1 MSEANKQQG
10 IHLIFLGAP
19 GAGKGTQAQIV
30 AERFEAAHLSTGDM
44 LRAAV
49 REGTE
54 LGVLAKSYMDKG
66 ELVPDGV
73 IIGLIREKL
82 TEESSPT
89 NWILDG
95 FPRTHPQAE
104 ALDQLLTEINQQLT
118 AVVNFNV
125 PLDLLM
131 DRLTQRRTCRRTG
144 LIFNLKFN
152 PPEDPS
158 QYDLYQRDDD
168 TAEAV
173 TRRLQVYEAQTQPL
187 IEYYQQQGKLATIEG
202 NQPVDKVTEAM
213 LDTIVGRAG

>member
-1 MSEANKQQG
+1 MSEVKQG

-19 GAGKGTQAQIV
+19 GAGKGTQAQFI
-30 AERFEAAHLSTGDM
+30 AERFEASHLSTGDM

-82 TEESSPT
+82 TEANFPS

-104 ALDQLLTEINQQLT
+104 ALDQLLTEINQELT
-118 AVVNFNV
+118 VVLNLDV
-125 PLDLLM
+125 PLELLM
-131 DRLTQRRTCRRTG
+131 DRLTLRRTCRKTG
-144 LIFNLKFN
+144 QIFNLKFN

-168 TAEAV
+168 KEEAV
-173 TRRLQVYEAQTQPL
+173 TRRLQVYQAQTQPL
-187 IEYYQQQGKLATIEG
+187 IEYYQQQGKLATVQG
-202 NQPVDKVTEAM
+202 DQPVDQVTDAM
-213 LDTIVGRAG
+213 VDAIAGRVG

>member
-1 MSEANKQQG
+1 MSEVKQG

-19 GAGKGTQAQIV
+19 GAGKGTQAQVI

-82 TEESSPT
+82 TEANFPN

-104 ALDQLLTEINQQLT
+104 ALDQLLTEINQELT
-118 AVVNFNV
+118 VVLNLDV
-125 PLDLLM
+125 PLELLM
-131 DRLTQRRTCRRTG
+131 DRLTLRRTCRKTG

-168 TAEAV
+168 KEEAV
-173 TRRLQVYEAQTQPL
+173 TRRLQVYQAQTQPL
-187 IEYYQQQGKLATIEG
+187 IDYYQQQGKLATVQG
-202 NQPVDKVTEAM
+202 DQPVDQVTDAM
-213 LDTIVGRAG
+213 VDAIAGRAG

>member
-1 MSEANKQQG
+1 MSQANG

-30 AERFEAAHLSTGDM
+30 AERFDAAHLSTGDM

-82 TEESSPT
+82 TDAEFPS

-104 ALDQLLTEINQQLT
+104 ALDALLTEIGQELT
-118 AVVNFNV
+118 AVLNIDV
-125 PLDLLM
+125 PLELLM
-131 DRLTQRRTCRRTG
+131 DRLTLRRTCRKTG

-168 TAEAV
+168 KAEAV

-187 IEYYQQQGKLATIEG
+187 IEYYQQHGKLVTIQG
-202 NQPVDKVTEAM
+202 DLPVDQVSEAI
-213 LDTIVGRAG
+213 LSSVLAKA